1 MFGGFDRGSCFA
13 LGSLVVVHIRGR
25 PFGSGLWEF
34 VHQKRGIMIRKRL
47 RRRPELE
54 SLETM
59 VLLSGISAL
68 EHHGAAAMV
77 ARETQAGGLITLS
90 GTAKGTF
97 KAAGKSDNFLAT
109 GSLSPLG
116 KISLKGSVNFA
127 AGTGSLIIASTGRK
141 HGKIT
146 ASLTP
151 NGPTNPVPYKITS
164 ASGIF
169 AGDTGSGEAVFDA
182 VTAHGKGPAHG
193 KVTIIFENIPV

>member
-1 MFGGFDRGSCFA
+1 
-13 LGSLVVVHIRGR
+13 
-25 PFGSGLWEF
+25 
-34 VHQKRGIMIRKRL
+34 MIRKRI

-77 ARETQAGGLITLS
+77 ARETQAGSVITLS

-97 KAAGKSDNFLAT
+97 KAAGTSDNFLAK
-109 GSLSPLG
+109 GSISPLG
-116 KISLKGSVNFA
+116 KISLKGTVNFA
-127 AGTGSLIIASTGRK
+127 ASTGSLIIASTGRK

-151 NGPTNPVPYKITS
+151 NGPQNPVSYTITS

-169 AGDTGSGEAVFDA
+169 ASDTGSAEAVFSTVA
-182 VTAHGKGPAHG
+182 AKGKGPAHG
-193 KVTIIFENIPV
+193 KVTITFETIAV